1 MGEIQQNRVACSA
14 NGRVMVI
21 SHLQEILIYSA
32 IDGSPIWRQQCQTE
46 IKSVSANAGF
56 VYALDNSKQ
65 IHRWEAFKGEIHESL
80 SLPEQPLGMAVSA
93 TGDCAVFSPN
103 HLFLLRDLKIVQ
115 SIDRSSISA
124 VGWVDDAGDKIA
136 IGDQTG
142 QLWFFEWQLDSG
154 MSLHPTGYLKLN
166 CSVEIIHW
174 DRRQSWV
181 VVAGG
186 EIWQISTNGQNSNKI
201 FDMFQQPIHYVAI
214 SVDGNQLAVAVGQ
227 QTVLVFHLG
236 KSQIGNP
243 GQVDYQDRTIVGL
256 GFGLDAKLFIGLDTG
271 DGNIFDLSSSEPS
284 FVRTDPH
291 AGRPLTRWTLSFNL
305 LNVLPNPDMSYN
317 RNSKNPL
324 TAYLA
329 TREEISRQ
337 VSAKSYPAWIGPV
350 LGMIAG
356 LVFGARLAKD
366 LPGNEVWAFAVAIGI
381 GGLAGS
387 IVMLLDLMKKK

>member
-1 MGEIQQNRVACSA
+1 M
-14 NGRVMVI
+14 MVI

-65 IHRWEAFKGEIHESL
+65 IHRWEALKGEIHESL

-93 TGDCAVFSPN
+93 EGDCAVFSPN

-124 VGWVDDAGDKIA
+124 VGWVDDAGDILA

-142 QLWFFEWQLDSG
+142 QLWFFEWRMDSG
-154 MSLHPTGYLKLN
+154 MNLHPAGYLKLN
-166 CSVEIIHW
+166 CSVEYIHW
-174 DRRQSWV
+174 DHCQSWV

-186 EIWQISTNGQNSNKI
+186 EIWQISRNGQKSNKI
-201 FDMFQQPIHYVAI
+201 IDMFQQPIHHLAI
-214 SVDGNQLAVAVGQ
+214 SVDGNHLAVAVGQ
-227 QTVLVFHLG
+227 QTVLVFRLG
-236 KSQIGNP
+236 KAQIGNP
-243 GQVDYQDRTIVGL
+243 GQFDYQDRTIAGL
-256 GFGLDAKLFIGLDTG
+256 GFGLDATLFIGLDTG
-271 DGNIFDLSSSEPS
+271 DGNIFDLSTSELT
-284 FVRTDPH
+284 FIRTDPH
-291 AGRPLTRWTLSFNL
+291 PGRPLTLWTLSFDL
-305 LNVLPNPDMSYN
+305 LNVLPNPEVSYD
-317 RNSKNPL
+317 RKSKNPL

-337 VSAKSYPAWIGPV
+337 VSTKKYPAWIGPI

-366 LPGNEVWAFAVAIGI
+366 LPGNEVLAFAVAIGI
-381 GGLAGS
+381 GGFAGS
-387 IVMLLDLMKKK
+387 IVMLLDLMKRK